1 MMPAISSKTIGDDEI
16 LNVVQYLKSLSSA
29 ESSPAGP
36 PPTYSQ
42 SVLQFGSR
50 LERAGITGDM
60 SALAK
65 ASVDASVLL
74 SQSSGP
80 SDKKLLYYAQA
91 YADWQLAIQTSNQKE
106 ALTAIQAAEGQ
117 IHQSLALDDKFSEA
131 YILEALVE
139 AEVFA
144 LNPKESTSSRNIP
157 SLLHH
162 ARDLDPKN
170 PRILLAQGIAVFRDP
185 SSREDAASAEN
196 ALKQA
201 SKQFESE
208 PSAESWPN
216 WGYAETFAW
225 LGRVLQQKGDVNG
238 ARQSYERAL
247 AIQPDYKWVSA
258 TLLPSLNQH

>member
-1 MMPAISSKTIGDDEI
+1 
-16 LNVVQYLKSLSSA
+16 
-29 ESSPAGP
+29 
-36 PPTYSQ
+36 
-42 SVLQFGSR
+42 
-50 LERAGITGDM
+50 M

-65 ASVDASVLL
+65 ASVDAAVLL
-74 SQSSGP
+74 SQFPGP

-185 SSREDAASAEN
+185 GSREDAAGAEN

-201 SKQFESE
+201 SKQFENE